1 MTNRLL
7 LASHGELARGLRD
20 AALLIMGERDDIFAT
35 APYSGDID
43 ALLAE
48 TRAVLDGVDGILVVL
63 TDLEGGSP
71 HNALLPLTT
80 DARVRVIS
88 GANLPLV
95 IAIALDL
102 PDLDAD
108 SSFGDAIDEAR
119 AGLRSHVLLGPD
131 SAPDEEDF

>member
-35 APYSGDID
+35 TPYSGDID

-48 TRAVLDGVDGILVVL
+48 ARSVLDGVDGILVVL

-71 HNALLPLTT
+71 HNALLPLTA
-80 DARVRVIS
+80 DPRVRVIS

-108 SSFGDAIDEAR
+108 SSFEDAIDEAR
-119 AGLRSHVLLGPD
+119 AGLRTHHLSRSD
-131 SAPDEEDF
+131 DASAEEDF